1 MRSDR
6 SEPNHGNHDS
16 SFHHWIPERPLW
28 LIGHAADLPQG
39 NSKQGC
45 EHQVSVSQKS
55 DEDFWTVESGIWTN
69 RLTVWLINVYWI
81 NDEQYEFNMNMSMI
95 FWAFCAEARCCC
107 HGSPHRP
114 RSPQPCLFKHSS
126 LTATNQHLPTP
137 SNTFQHLPTPANIPQ
152 HTSTDSWWTYWL
164 HWPTHFWRTCYAHL
178 SSRLQPTHSVMC
190 STVQPTSEGSGM
202 TTTPHSQNWWD
213 ADSKLVKPLWNGVTI
228 MEWDSCSSYQNIIT
242 WIITCNIM

>member
-1 MRSDR
+1 MM
-6 SEPNHGNHDS
+6 NNM
-16 SFHHWIPERPLW
+16 
-28 LIGHAADLPQG
+28 
-39 NSKQGC
+39 NS
-45 EHQVSVSQKS
+45 
-55 DEDFWTVESGIWTN
+55 IWTC
-69 RLTVWLINVYWI
+69 RWYSELSVQKRDAVAMEVHTV
-81 NDEQYEFNMNMSMI
+81 
-95 FWAFCAEARCCC
+95 
-107 HGSPHRP
+107 HGV
-114 RSPQPCLFKHSS
+114 HSHVFS
-126 LTATNQHLPTP
+126 NILLLQQQTNTFQHLPTP

-242 WIITCNIM
+242 WIITWIITCNIM